1 MMRQVLLVDNY
12 DSFTYN
18 VADVLARIGADV
30 YVMRNDAASVTELLA
45 LGCDAIV
52 LSPGPGGPVDAGS
65 CVDLVHTAIEHEVP
79 LLGICL
85 GMQCIGH
92 ALGANV
98 VRMQNGVVHGRAT
111 AIVHDGS
118 GVFEGA
124 PDHFEAGRYHSL
136 VVDERTLPDAL
147 VATSRTEDGVLMG
160 IRHRTA
166 RIEGIQFHPESI
178 LTPHGPELLAR
189 FLEAA

>member
-1 MMRQVLLVDNY
+1 MMRRVLLVDNY

-18 VADVLARIGADV
+18 VADVLARLGAEV
-30 YVMRNDAASVTELLA
+30 HVERNDAASALELLA

-52 LSPGPGGPVDAGS
+52 LSPGPGGPADAGA
-65 CVDLVHTAIEHEVP
+65 CRDLVHGAIERDVP

-85 GMQCIGH
+85 GMQCIGD

-98 VRMQNGVVHGRAT
+98 ARMQDGVVHGRAS

-124 PDHFEAGRYHSL
+124 PDRFEAGRYHSL
-136 VVDERTLPDAL
+136 VVDERTLPDEL
-147 VATSRTEDGVLMG
+147 IATSRTVDGVLMG

-166 RIEGIQFHPESI
+166 RVEGVQFHPESI
-178 LTPHGPELLAR
+178 LTPHGPGLLAR